1 MTNTSKRSDDMDG
14 NQRPN
19 LDQFMIELDDLDPI
33 IRQEAA
39 IGLGDFCREA
49 HPCIEVLIER
59 LQSSD
64 HTLHDRACAAW
75 ALGRIKLKAEQVVP
89 ILVELLEQM
98 KDQAEADE
106 FRHYI
111 AEAIERLTG
120 DIEVL
125 TTVARHC
132 LRDRFWEC
140 RMKGLFIVEGLLKRQ
155 AEMRDRF
162 VPLVEPLVK
171 DEIEEVRDRARRIL
185 AGSLGVAY

>member
-1 MTNTSKRSDDMDG
+1 MDG
-14 NQRPN
+14 KQRPN

-39 IGLGDFCREA
+39 IGLGDFCREP

-59 LQSSD
+59 LQSSEL
-64 HTLHDRACAAW
+64 TMHDRACAAW
-75 ALGRIKLKAEQVVP
+75 ALGRIKIKAEKVVP
-89 ILVELLEQM
+89 ILVGLLEEM

-106 FRHYI
+106 FRRYV

-125 TTVARHC
+125 TTVAQHC
-132 LRDRFWEC
+132 LRDRSWEC
-140 RMKGLFIVEGLLKRQ
+140 RMKGLFIVEELLNRQ

-162 VPLVEPLVK
+162 VPLIEPLVK
-171 DEIEEVRDRARRIL
+171 DEIEEIRDRARRIL
-185 AGSLGVAY
+185 DGSLGIT